1 MLNRFVGSASIW
13 VDHVK
18 IVVGIGL
25 ISREFGEK
33 LEAVHFVDRV
43 AEVSD
48 AACKIEYDDQCGIDL
63 LGQPF
68 SELCSL
74 GFEGVCQS
82 SELRRQP
89 LFLATDSRL

>member
-89 LFLATDSRL
+89 LFLTNDARF